1 MESVNKLVM
10 LKGSKLGNFLKP
22 ASGLVRNLESF
33 SDRHHELFFTQV
45 SCVTETKAILIL

>member
-10 LKGSKLGNFLKP
+10 LKGNKLNNFLKP

-33 SDRHHELFFTQV
+33 SDRHHKSFFTQV
-45 SCVTETKAILIL
+45 SYVTETKAILIL